1 MMREVYKEEDFYK
14 EEGWPS
20 ERLVYSKYILNII
33 GEDYDQF
40 ILVVNAEYPYIRL
53 SPKRGNCRYPCGGSS
68 LIATDGS
75 FAKKDD
81 AEREK
86 ECPKIA
92 WGFVAIYLLNL
103 RYDRK
108 QDDFVELKERSIVI
122 RDYYNKYLKM
132 YLDNHNG
139 LKYSKLSMKQ
149 KELDFIAEH
158 EEIIRELWGRS
169 TPLAKYPALFEYA
182 KSAEKDYEAYLAC
195 RKNEVLKKM
204 IEQEVIFDV
213 NNREKR
219 TNTQNGDKSLYVEN
233 NTGIIIIGADMHKRR
248 NFSTEIKEAFSK
260 PYIKVYFLDDSVAS
274 YAKEVIERLN
284 VVKTVNITPSINK
297 DHPGNTLTVYP
308 KSMVDVENCEKEM
321 IEALN
326 GFFSRGVIAD
336 RKPVRNDAYFN
347 LIADKIIKDLDKA
360 RVSIHVCIAWFTNQ
374 NIADKLVEK
383 YKQGI
388 DVKVIF
394 YDDHTNSKF
403 GVNID
408 GIPFKAVRGSRGG
421 LMHNKYCVI
430 DNQIV
435 ITGSYNWSENAEKKN
450 DENTAVMYDYDRAS
464 DYSVEFRKMFATE

>member
-1 MMREVYKEEDFYK
+1 M
-14 EEGWPS
+14 
-20 ERLVYSKYILNII
+20 VYSKYILNII

-53 SPKRGNCRYPCGGSS
+53 SPKRGNCQYPCGGSS

-122 RDYYNKYLKM
+122 RDYYDKYLKM

-158 EEIIRELWGRS
+158 EVIIRELWGRS

-182 KSAEKDYEAYLAC
+182 KSAEKDYEAYLPC

-204 IEQEVIFDV
+204 IEQKVIFDV

-219 TNTQNGDKSLYVEN
+219 TNIQNGDKSLYVEN

-284 VVKTVNITPSINK
+284 VVKTVNITPSSSK

-308 KSMVDVENCEKEM
+308 KSMVDVEDCEKEM

-360 RVSIHVCIAWFTNQ
+360 RVSIYVCIAWFTNQ

>member
-1 MMREVYKEEDFYK
+1 MREVYKEEDFYK
-14 EEGWPS
+14 DKGWTS

-53 SPKRGNCRYPCGGSS
+53 SPKRGNCQYPCGGSS

-122 RDYYNKYLKM
+122 RDYYDKYLKM
-132 YLDNHNG
+132 YLDNHNA

-204 IEQEVIFDV
+204 IEQEVIFNV

-219 TNTQNGDKSLYVEN
+219 TNIQNGDKSLYVEN

-284 VVKTVNITPSINK
+284 GVKTVNITPSSSK

-308 KSMVDVENCEKEM
+308 KSMVDVEDCEKEM

-347 LIADKIIKDLDKA
+347 GIADKIIKDLDKA
-360 RVSIHVCIAWFTNQ
+360 RVSIHICIAWFTNQ
-374 NIADKLVEK
+374 RIADKLVEK

-464 DYSVEFRKMFATE
+464 DYSVEFRKMFGFE

>member
-14 EEGWPS
+14 DEGWPS

-53 SPKRGNCRYPCGGSS
+53 SPKRGNCQYPCGGSS

-103 RYDRK
+103 RYDRN

-122 RDYYNKYLKM
+122 RDYYDKYLKM
-132 YLDNHNG
+132 YLDNHNA

-195 RKNEVLKKM
+195 SKNEVLKKM
-204 IEQEVIFDV
+204 IEQEVIFNV

-219 TNTQNGDKSLYVEN
+219 TNIQNGDKSLYVEN

-284 VVKTVNITPSINK
+284 VVKTVNITPSSSK

-308 KSMVDVENCEKEM
+308 KLMVDVEDCEKEM

-336 RKPVRNDAYFN
+336 RKPVR
-347 LIADKIIKDLDKA
+347 K
-360 RVSIHVCIAWFTNQ
+360 
-374 NIADKLVEK
+374 
-383 YKQGI
+383 
-388 DVKVIF
+388 
-394 YDDHTNSKF
+394 
-403 GVNID
+403 
-408 GIPFKAVRGSRGG
+408 
-421 LMHNKYCVI
+421 
-430 DNQIV
+430 
-435 ITGSYNWSENAEKKN
+435 
-450 DENTAVMYDYDRAS
+450 
-464 DYSVEFRKMFATE
+464 